1 MPVSAACAYRRP
13 NIWKIPLSTSGSQPS
28 VPAWSL
34 PIVMAYTCLE
44 LWPAMLVV
52 GDKEHHE
59 LDTQGWEIKKASV
72 GSRVILLARRR
83 GEV

>member
-1 MPVSAACAYRRP
+1 
-13 NIWKIPLSTSGSQPS
+13 
-28 VPAWSL
+28 
-34 PIVMAYTCLE
+34 
-44 LWPAMLVV
+44 MLVV